1 MAFQKHGTVETDEMK
16 MGKEDEP
23 LKN

>member
-1 MAFQKHGTVETDEMK
+1 MAFQKHGTVETDETK

-23 LKN
+23 AKN

>member
-1 MAFQKHGTVETDEMK
+1 

-23 LKN
+23 VGHWLTGK